1 MPHSRARQAHT
12 LLTATACAETP
23 GYPRSHRRLLCGGP
37 ARTGRRASA
46 GRKYLGS
53 MRTTVSPARSPP
65 ATFPTSA
72 TEPCSPSHLRRRG
85 GTPCPTDGCQ
95 SSRCGLRSSYRS
107 PRPCLAQRKGR
118 RRRRRAT
125 RHERAG
131 CHALACRHLAAP
143 SGHRALPAARLSRSP
158 SHMLPP
164 MPAVGAATGAA
175 SCPALGGSLWQHQ
188 AARGC
193 CGRAGRRA

>member
-53 MRTTVSPARSPP
+53 IRTTVSPARSPP

-72 TEPCSPSHLRRRG
+72 TDPCSPSHLRRRG
-85 GTPCPTDGCQ
+85 G
-95 SSRCGLRSSYRS
+95 R
-107 PRPCLAQRKGR
+107 GR
-118 RRRRRAT
+118 RPRRRAT
-125 RHERAG
+125 RRAG
-131 CHALACRHLAAP
+131 GWGLRLTCRRQAPHLECH
-143 SGHRALPAARLSRSP
+143 ALPAARPSRSP
-158 SHMLPP
+158 LADAPTKAGGSVQQPGPRRAAHSPCPSGSTRQL
-164 MPAVGAATGAA
+164 AVLWPRGAAHLIG
-175 SCPALGGSLWQHQ
+175 SPARSN
-188 AARGC
+188 AISTK
-193 CGRAGRRA
+193 RRTVVVSPVATT